1 MSAEPL
7 FSVVIPCFNSEEY
20 LEECLDSVVS
30 QTFGDWE
37 IVAVDDGST
46 DGTAAILADAL
57 ASLEGRMR
65 VVSQGNSG
73 LLLARRAGLRAARG
87 KYVAFLDSDD
97 AFRRDAL
104 ETVASA
110 TGGRRPPLVQ
120 FCLTRRE
127 GFEPEGPST
136 LGRAG
141 LSGRR
146 EASPSDFRMAV
157 CQGTALNNLCGKVI
171 RRDVCGIERDYS
183 VYRGVKNG
191 EDLLQ
196 LVEVL
201 ARLDGPVSLIDEPL
215 YFYRQNPRSITHTWQ
230 RGFYAS
236 VRAANL
242 ELRMAASKWG
252 RSFVDECDRR
262 LLRSVYASVTN
273 AATGGLLLGELI
285 STIREMG
292 EDGFF
297 RDAYRLVGTAGFPRK
312 QRVVLGALWARAYVS
327 LALSLRAAGG
337 VRGR

>member
-110 TGGRRPPLVQ
+110 TGGETSAARAVLPHQEGGLRARGPLHVGQ
-120 FCLTRRE
+120 
-127 GFEPEGPST
+127 
-136 LGRAG
+136 A
-141 LSGRR
+141 
-146 EASPSDFRMAV
+146 
-157 CQGTALNNLCGKVI
+157 
-171 RRDVCGIERDYS
+171 
-183 VYRGVKNG
+183 
-191 EDLLQ
+191 
-196 LVEVL
+196 
-201 ARLDGPVSLIDEPL
+201 
-215 YFYRQNPRSITHTWQ
+215 
-230 RGFYAS
+230 RGFAK
-236 VRAANL
+236 RFPD
-242 ELRMAASKWG
+242 G
-252 RSFVDECDRR
+252 RVPG
-262 LLRSVYASVTN
+262 N
-273 AATGGLLLGELI
+273 
-285 STIREMG
+285 
-292 EDGFF
+292 
-297 RDAYRLVGTAGFPRK
+297 
-312 QRVVLGALWARAYVS
+312 GA
-327 LALSLRAAGG
+327 
-337 VRGR
+337 